1 MGRIFV
7 GIGFGAIQTGLFL
20 REAQLSGNFDRYIVA
35 MRRADLVKAVNA
47 SGTVTV
53 NIAMPDGIAVET
65 YVDVEARSLALPED
79 VARLQQDL
87 QAAHEISV
95 AVSSV
100 GDYVSDDEASLHR
113 LIARAIAAKLQ
124 GKGPKVLI
132 YSSENH
138 NEAAALLQ
146 QAILSALPASQH
158 RDASQVFQTVDTVI
172 GKMSRVIRDQDEI
185 EKAGLAPS
193 TQQGSEAFLV
203 EAFNHILVSQVD
215 AKRTTGRG
223 ISQLVEKADLVPF
236 EHAKIH
242 GHNATHAG
250 FAYIGQVLGLKWMAE
265 VAAKA
270 QVHRFFREA
279 FLEESGEA
287 LIRLHGGKDPLFTR
301 QGYRAY
307 VDDLLR
313 RMANPW
319 LRDTCERIGRDV
331 SRKLGWDDRLIG
343 TIRLVRAQNVSA
355 RRYGFAALAAFEI
368 LGQPWDSLIQSW
380 INSGASSAEAA
391 EMADFLKALEPDY
404 LAWRQGLLAE
414 LSVTGEAAGFP
425 DNPQHVRKIP

>member
-20 REAQLSGNFDRYIVA
+20 REAQLSGNFERYIVA
-35 MRRADLVKAVNA
+35 MRRADLAKAVNA
-47 SGTVTV
+47 SGMVIV

-65 YVDVEARSLALPED
+65 YRDVEARCLSQPDD
-79 VARLQQDL
+79 VALLQHDL
-87 QAAHEISV
+87 REAHEISV

-100 GDYVSDDEASLHR
+100 GDYVSDDAASLHR
-113 LIARAIAAKLQ
+113 LIARAIAAKLK

-138 NEAAALLQ
+138 NEAAALLER
-146 QAILSALPASQH
+146 AILSALPPSER
-158 RDASQVFQTVDTVI
+158 RDACQVFQTVDTVI
-172 GKMSRVIRDQDEI
+172 GKMSRVIRDRDEI
-185 EKAGLAPS
+185 YKAGLALSSP
-193 TQQGSEAFLV
+193 QGSEAFLV
-203 EAFNHILVSQVD
+203 EAFNHILISRVD
-215 AKRTTGRG
+215 PARTSGRG
-223 ISQLVEKADLVPF
+223 ISQLTEKADLIPF

-250 FAYIGQVLGLKWMAE
+250 FAYMGQVLGMKWMAE
-265 VAAKA
+265 VAAIP
-270 QVHRFFREA
+270 QVYGFFREA

-287 LIRLHGGKDPLFTR
+287 LIRLHGGKDALFTPA
-301 QGYRAY
+301 GYRAY

-343 TIRLVRAQNVSA
+343 TIRLVRAQNVPA
-355 RRYGFAALAAFEI
+355 RRYGFAALAAFEV
-368 LGQPWDSLIQSW
+368 LGRPSGSLTQSW
-380 INSGASSAEAA
+380 IKNGASPAEAA
-391 EMADFLKALEPDY
+391 EMAGFLETLEPDY
-404 LAWRQGLLAE
+404 QAWREDLLTRT
-414 LSVTGEAAGFP
+414 SNAG
-425 DNPQHVRKIP
+425 QSAT